1 MKGVIFSE
9 TLRRTAGPMLYWS
22 LGLGVMAFIAAWM
35 VPLFD
40 AVRLGEVLQN
50 MPPVVLAAA
59 GLDESLT
66 ALASPEGVI
75 AVGFFGKFLL
85 VFAAYPMVMGMRVT
99 ANEEDEGTLDVLLSL
114 PVPRWQV
121 MLEKTAAYA
130 LTIVFIGAVVYG
142 SLWVGVRL
150 SGVQVDMA
158 RMAGAVINLIPL
170 LWLVLAFAALVGT
183 LARRPVALGVVTG
196 FVLGSFMIN
205 TFTSMVEG
213 GLSAVLNAVSFFSYF
228 DANSIAQQGANW
240 THVTGLLVVT
250 ALLLAASV
258 WSFQRRD
265 VGL

>member
-40 AVRLGEVLQN
+40 AVQLGEVLQN

-85 VFAAYPMVMGMRVT
+85 IFAAYPVVMDMHV
-99 ANEEDEGTLDVLLSL
+99 
-114 PVPRWQV
+114 
-121 MLEKTAAYA
+121 TAAYA

-142 SLWVGVRL
+142 SLWVGVWL

-205 TFTSMVEG
+205 TFASMVEG